1 MKLRTLMKLRGEGSQ
16 SWAGVPG
23 ALGISTTLHSGCIDA
38 RCAWR
43 EESAMTEPQQGKPG
57 QDDVGAAD
65 EQVEDLEAPASQ
77 QANVAGGVWCKE
89 TICQIEGETTII
101 LG

>member
-16 SWAGVPG
+16 GGPGVPG

-65 EQVEDLEAPASQ
+65 EQVEDLEAPAEEQ
-77 QANVAGGVWCKE
+77 QDVAGGYVCVP
-89 TICQIEGETTII
+89 TIQDPGCGETK
-101 LG
+101 